1 MTIGVFDSG
10 VGGLTLLAALRR
22 ALPQADLLY
31 LGDTARVPYG
41 PRGAETV
48 ARYAAECAEFLV
60 ARGCEHIVVACNTAS
75 AFGADAVRAA
85 VGPIPVDEVVGAGV
99 AAAVA
104 HGAETGVAVL
114 ATRGTVKSGA
124 YTRALAAALPSVPV
138 RSVACPLLV
147 PMIEE
152 GWYDHMA
159 LKLVVDEYLAE
170 LDGFDFDTLILGC
183 THYPLIREL
192 IEDRMGDSVAVLDA
206 SQVLVERLA
215 DRGLARPGSGRT
227 DLAFTDDPA
236 LSVHATRRIYSA
248 EITSLEQ
255 VVLRG

>member
-22 ALPQADLLY
+22 VMPQVDLFY

-41 PRGAETV
+41 PRSAETV
-48 ARYAAECAEFLV
+48 ARYAAECASFLV
-60 ARGCEHIVVACNTAS
+60 AQGCGHLVIACNTAS

-85 VGPIPVDEVVGAGV
+85 VGPVGVDEVVGAGV
-99 AAAVA
+99 EAAVN
-104 HGAETGVAVL
+104 HGAQTGVAVL

-124 YTRALAAALPSVPV
+124 YPGALAQALPAVPV

-170 LDGFDFDTLILGC
+170 LDGFDLDTLILGC

-192 IEDRMGDSVAVLDA
+192 IEDRMGTSVAVLDA
-206 SQVLVERLA
+206 SRVLAERLA
-215 DRGLARPGSGRT
+215 QDGRFVAGTGRT
-227 DLAFTDDPA
+227 ELAFTDDPA
-236 LSVHATRRIYSA
+236 LSIHAARRIYGGEISA
-248 EITSLEQ
+248 VRQ
-255 VVLRG
+255 VALTG